1 MERIWDHG
9 APIRDADGTYM
20 LQLLLGAT
28 GAMPPVSLDDPVAH
42 TKWMFEHPKR
52 SAMLKVG
59 IAIAHMTGA
68 EIAAAFE
75 AVTGKRARYENVPLH
90 EELYRLPKGKIGAN
104 ASPGFDDPI
113 LSTAAEHFGPWWNIF
128 RDSGVC
134 WQRDYELLDEII
146 PNRIRSVEEWMR
158 KVHFDGTRKR
168 ILRTGLSL

>member
-1 MERIWDHG
+1 
-9 APIRDADGTYM
+9 M

-28 GAMPPVSLDDPVAH
+28 GAMPPVSLDDPAAH

-52 SAMLKVG
+52 SARLKAG
-59 IAIAHMTGA
+59 ILIAHMTGA

-75 AVTGKRARYENVPLH
+75 AVTGKRARYEDVPLQ

-104 ASPGFDDPI
+104 ASSGF
-113 LSTAAEHFGPWWNIF
+113 LSTAAERFGPWWNIF

-146 PNRIRSVEEWMR
+146 PNTIRSVEEWMR
-158 KVHFDGTRKR
+158 KVNFDGTRKR
-168 ILRTGLSL
+168 ILRTGLPL